1 MISWVMGGLLS
12 PVHAGSHERRLPFR
26 GPSIDALSD
35 LHSAALAYEL
45 QQVPIALLCT
55 TGYCQPSCESFLD
68 SEQGKESHF
77 RRGGVRHVGALPAA
91 AIRAFLT
98 PKVFSQA
105 AGLAVMICKMTTLEH
120 LSMTPEHAK
129 VQEKPGLY

>member
-1 MISWVMGGLLS
+1 MGGLLS

-26 GPSIDALSD
+26 GSSIDALSD

-55 TGYCQPSCESFLD
+55 TSYCQPLCESFLD
-68 SEQGKESHF
+68 SEQGKESHHYF
-77 RRGGVRHVGALPAA
+77 QRDGVRHVGALPAA

-105 AGLAVMICKMTTLEH
+105 AGLAVMICTMTTLEH
-120 LSMTPEHAK
+120 LS
-129 VQEKPGLY
+129 